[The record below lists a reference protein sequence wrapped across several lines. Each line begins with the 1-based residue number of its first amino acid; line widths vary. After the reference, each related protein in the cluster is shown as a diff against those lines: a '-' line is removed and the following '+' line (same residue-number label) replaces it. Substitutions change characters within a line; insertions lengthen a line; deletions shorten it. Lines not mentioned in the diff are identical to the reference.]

1 MRGSLFCLR
10 RVGSTAVFTAGP
22 AVASSGCACCRPSL
36 GTALVAARANL
47 AAGRWPQPK
56 RKSATGLQTR
66 HGRAARRR
74 WTESGRF
81 FVFLLAIYYFHL
93 ECLGGQYAIDKILT

>member
-1 MRGSLFCLR
+1 MRSLHFCLR

-22 AVASSGCACCRPSL
+22 AVASGGCACCRPSL

-81 FVFLLAIYYFHL
+81 FVFFVGYLLFL
-93 ECLGGQYAIDKILT
+93 S